1 MRVFANVGGAFA
13 PVARCAGHSATVT
26 ALDWSV
32 DGEVLR
38 SCCAN
43 DELLYWRRREGSSG
57 CSRGETGRGG
67 RDAAWAAHRA
77 RGFATM
83 GVWEE
88 GGGGADAAGLTLDR
102 ANGGGHVAVG
112 DDLGRVR
119 LLHYPCVVK
128 NAPGRTAR
136 AHGGSV
142 AAVRFSADD
151 EWLAAAGGADGA
163 LMMWRTSGME
173 GAKKTPTLEGPI
185 R

>member
-1 MRVFANVGGAFA
+1 
-13 PVARCAGHSATVT
+13 
-26 ALDWSV
+26 
-32 DGEVLR
+32 
-38 SCCAN
+38 
-43 DELLYWRRREGSSG
+43 
-57 CSRGETGRGG
+57 
-67 RDAAWAAHRA
+67 
-77 RGFATM
+77 M

-88 GGGGADAAGLTLDR
+88 GAPGAPTPRVVTLDR
-102 ANGGGHVAVG
+102 ASGGRHVAVG

-128 NAPGRTAR
+128 NAPGRTAK

-173 GAKKTPTLEGPI
+173 AAMRSPTLEGPI